1 MKSIE
6 SKHTSVA
13 TPAQNIR
20 VQTAIKAGSGGAGND
35 DPTAGQT
42 TPQKRNRR

>member
-13 TPAQNIR
+13 TPARNIQ
-20 VQTAIKAGSGGAGND
+20 VQTAIRAGSGGEGNY
-35 DPTAGQT
+35 DPTAGQSS
-42 TPQKRNRR
+42 PQKKKPR